1 MNFFVKE
8 LRLSQQHDY
17 QDHELG
23 FIVLEVHRQGE
34 SPVKIEVPANA
45 IGKDA
50 VKLVAQ
56 HIGIN
61 AGIWPGLC
69 LVTSTGEKIHPE
81 ETISRWDG
89 RCVRLGV
96 THTSMLTG
104 K

>member
-1 MNFFVKE
+1 M
-8 LRLSQQHDY
+8 SQQHDY

-23 FIVLEVHRQGE
+23 FIVLEVLRHGE
-34 SPVKIEVPANA
+34 SPARIEVPANA
-45 IGKDA
+45 TGKDA

-61 AGIWPGLC
+61 AGIWSGLS

-81 ETISRWDG
+81 EPISRWDG

>member
-1 MNFFVKE
+1 M
-8 LRLSQQHDY
+8 SQRHDY
-17 QDHELG
+17 QEHELG

-45 IGKDA
+45 TGKDT

-56 HIGIN
+56 HIGID
-61 AGIWPGLC
+61 AGIWPGLR
-69 LVTSTGEKIHPE
+69 LVASTGEKIHPE

-89 RCVRLGV
+89 RCVRLGI

-104 K
+104 T

>member
-1 MNFFVKE
+1 
-8 LRLSQQHDY
+8 LSQQHDY

-23 FIVLEVHRQGE
+23 FIVLEVFRHGE
-34 SPVKIEVPANA
+34 SPARIEVPANA
-45 IGKDA
+45 TGKDA
-50 VKLVAQ
+50 VKLIAQ

-61 AGIWPGLC
+61 AGIWSGLC
-69 LVTSTGEKIHPE
+69 LVTPE

>member
-1 MNFFVKE
+1 M
-8 LRLSQQHDY
+8 SQQDDY

-34 SPVKIEVPANA
+34 SPVKIEVPANVT
-45 IGKDA
+45 GKDA

-61 AGIWPGLC
+61 PGIWPGLC

-89 RCVRLGV
+89 RSVRLGV

>member
-1 MNFFVKE
+1 M
-8 LRLSQQHDY
+8 SQQHDY

-23 FIVLEVHRQGE
+23 FIFLEVLRHGE
-34 SPVKIEVPANA
+34 SPARIGVPANA
-45 IGKDA
+45 TGKDA

-56 HIGIN
+56 HMGIN
-61 AGIWPGLC
+61 AGIWSGLC

-96 THTSMLTG
+96 THTSILSG

>member
-1 MNFFVKE
+1 M
-8 LRLSQQHDY
+8 SQLHDH
-17 QDHELG
+17 QDHEHG
-23 FIVLEVHRQGE
+23 FIVLEVHRQGD

-45 IGKDA
+45 TGKDA

-69 LVTSTGEKIHPE
+69 LATSTGEKIHPE
-81 ETISRWDG
+81 ETIARWDG
-89 RCVRLGV
+89 RCVRLGT

>member
-1 MNFFVKE
+1 M
-8 LRLSQQHDY
+8 SQQHDY

-34 SPVKIEVPANA
+34 APVKIEVPANA
-45 IGKDA
+45 TGKDA

-61 AGIWPGLC
+61 PGIWPGLC

>member
-1 MNFFVKE
+1 M
-8 LRLSQQHDY
+8 SQRHNE
-17 QDHELG
+17 QDNELG
-23 FIVLEVHRQGE
+23 SIVLEVHRQGE
-34 SPVKIEVPANA
+34 PPVKIEVPANA
-45 IGKDA
+45 TGKDTA
-50 VKLVAQ
+50 KLVAQ

-89 RCVRLGV
+89 RCVRLGI

-104 K
+104 R

>member
-1 MNFFVKE
+1 
-8 LRLSQQHDY
+8 LSQLNDHL
-17 QDHELG
+17 DHEHG
-23 FIVLEVHRQGE
+23 FIVLEVHCHGE
-34 SPVKIEVPANA
+34 SAARIEVPANA
-45 IGKDA
+45 TGKDA

-69 LVTSTGEKIHPE
+69 LVPSTGEKIHPK
-81 ETISRWDG
+81 ETIARWDG